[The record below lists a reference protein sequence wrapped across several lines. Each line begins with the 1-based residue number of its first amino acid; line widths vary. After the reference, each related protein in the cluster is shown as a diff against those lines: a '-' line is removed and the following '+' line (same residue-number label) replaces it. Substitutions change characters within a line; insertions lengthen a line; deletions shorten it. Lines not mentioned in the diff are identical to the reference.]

1 MKTFKVT
8 YRYRVYHRVPD
19 PECSQDTVP
28 AGSSIRERSVH
39 ILAPSAALAAA
50 YCDRSNY
57 DKDYAL
63 VSVEDGIE
71 IDAIVGVDHG
81 LGFNWRR

>member
-8 YRYRVYHRVPD
+8 YKCRVYHRKPD
-19 PECSQDTVP
+19 PSCSMDTLP
-28 AGSSIRERSVH
+28 DGFSIEEKVVHVLAPTKALAVAYCERS
-39 ILAPSAALAAA
+39 
-50 YCDRSNY
+50 Y
-57 DKDYAL
+57 DKDYTL
-63 VSVEDGIE
+63 VSVEDGVE